1 MRLLLALL
9 VTAAAGEPNCTKV
22 PDHYE
27 ALRISPDATPKQ
39 IRDAARKERV
49 RFLPAKSQKVDD
61 AIEVL
66 EDPKKKRAYDRRRK
80 YCRLPWYSQEWKK
93 KKREVKR
100 KVSQYSPYTYIL
112 VIYIADPAALWASL
126 VAAWAWIAGLPAQ
139 VQALAAAHPWI
150 SAAIVAIVAVG
161 IALFVL

>member
-1 MRLLLALL
+1 MRLFLALL

-27 ALRISPDATPKQ
+27 ALRISPDATPKEV
-39 IRDAARKERV
+39 RAAARKERV

-93 KKREVKR
+93 KKRELKS

-112 VIYIADPAALWASL
+112 VIYIADPAGL
-126 VAAWAWIAGLPAQ
+126 WAWIAGLPVQ

-161 IALFVL
+161 VALFVL

>member
-1 MRLLLALL
+1 MRLFLALL
-9 VTAAAGEPNCTKV
+9 VTAAAGEPNCTDV

-93 KKREVKR
+93 KKRELKR

-112 VIYIADPAALWASL
+112 VIYIADPAGLWAW
-126 VAAWAWIAGLPAQ
+126 VTGLPAQ

-161 IALFVL
+161 VALFVL

>member
-27 ALRISPDATPKQ
+27 ALRISPDATPKE

-93 KKREVKR
+93 KKRELKR

-112 VIYIADPAALWASL
+112 VIYIADPAGLWAW
-126 VAAWAWIAGLPAQ
+126 VTGLPAQ

-161 IALFVL
+161 VALFVL

>member
-22 PDHYE
+22 PDHYQ

-112 VIYIADPAALWASL
+112 VIYIADPVALWAW
-126 VAAWAWIAGLPAQ
+126 VTGLPAQ
-139 VQALAAAHPWI
+139 AAAHPWI

-161 IALFVL
+161 VALFVL

>member
-27 ALRISPDATPKQ
+27 ALRISPDATPKEV
-39 IRDAARKERV
+39 RAAARKERV

-93 KKREVKR
+93 KKRELKS

-112 VIYIADPAALWASL
+112 VIYIADPAGL
-126 VAAWAWIAGLPAQ
+126 WAWIAGLPVQ

-161 IALFVL
+161 VALFVL

>member
-22 PDHYE
+22 PDHYQ

-93 KKREVKR
+93 KKRELKR

-112 VIYIADPAALWASL
+112 VIYIADPAGFF
-126 VAAWAWIAGLPAQ
+126 AWVAGLPAQ

-161 IALFVL
+161 VALFVL

>member
-9 VTAAAGEPNCTKV
+9 VTAAAGEPNCTEV

-27 ALRISPDATPKQ
+27 TLGISPFATPEQ
-39 IRDAARKERV
+39 IREAARKERG
-49 RFLPAKSQKVDD
+49 RLYLASFFQKVKD

-66 EDPKKKRAYDRRRK
+66 DDPEKKKAYDRRRK

-93 KKREVKR
+93 KKRELKR

-112 VIYIADPAALWASL
+112 VIYIADPAALWAWVSISFPPLLSYVSRL
-126 VAAWAWIAGLPAQ
+126 VC
-139 VQALAAAHPWI
+139 HT
-150 SAAIVAIVAVG
+150 
-161 IALFVL
+161 

>member
-9 VTAAAGEPNCTKV
+9 VIAAAGEPNCTKV

-112 VIYIADPAALWASL
+112 VIYIADPAGLWAW
-126 VAAWAWIAGLPAQ
+126 VTGLPAQ
-139 VQALAAAHPWI
+139 AAAHPWI
-150 SAAIVAIVAVG
+150 SAAIVAIVALG
-161 IALFVL
+161 AASFVH

>member
-22 PDHYE
+22 PDHYQ

-49 RFLPAKSQKVDD
+49 RLLPAKSQKVDD

-100 KVSQYSPYTYIL
+100 KVSQYSPYTCIL
-112 VIYIADPAALWASL
+112 VIYIADPAGLWAW
-126 VAAWAWIAGLPAQ
+126 VTGLPAQ

-161 IALFVL
+161 VALFVL

>member
-1 MRLLLALL
+1 MRLLLAALL
-9 VTAAAGEPNCTKV
+9 AATAGAFINCTEV

-27 ALRISPDATPKQ
+27 TLGISPDATPKQ
-39 IRDAARKERV
+39 IREAARKERD
-49 RFLPAKSQKVDD
+49 RLYLASFFQKVKD

-66 EDPKKKRAYDRRRK
+66 DDPKKKKAYDRRHK

-93 KKREVKR
+93 KKRELKG
-100 KVSQYSPYTYIL
+100 KVAQYSPYTTYIL
-112 VIYIADPAALWASL
+112 VIYIADPAALWA
-126 VAAWAWIAGLPAQ
+126 WITGLPAQ

-161 IALFVL
+161 VALFVL